1 LGVLVVGLALRQGA
15 GEAQEG
21 GRLSPEAAVPLGRL
35 SVSSLRPGVGQ
46 EVWVEVPYAGPFP
59 ADPAWEGVSEERGTL
74 ARLITEAPGPVTVR
88 AFGFSVTL
96 AVQPGANRG
105 PLPNPKAPARAL
117 PFVSEPCD
125 DPRLP
130 QLSGLWAIG
139 CDGEPLSRAE
149 HILSGEQVSLEGAPV
164 RPGLGGG
171 VVYGAGPKD
180 HGLWRPPSVVSS
192 PEAHRVTEAGVAPP
206 GTDGLTGALS
216 VADAL
221 WVFELEGRL
230 RESLRARPAPWMPPA
245 VDGPVGG
252 LGGCL
257 ARPGSSVRTST
268 SGTRTGERARR
279 WCVGRAASAT
289 SRRRMGFVGWIED
302 AAVCVESLAS
312 GERRCVPASPGPSR
326 RLSLWGAV
334 ACWED
339 YGGDDIDVVCS
350 DGLALRRPGHQHNP
364 SRIGPW
370 LLFREGN
377 QTLLAQAEWIVLDD
391 DDLRAASFGATLAD
405 PLALRGARAE
415 GGARYTLSL
424 PPGEYTVER
433 RVGEAWTPGETVEG
447 GAAADRGPPRRRR
460 PPEARA
466 MTPQRERRR
475 RAARRVRRP
484 GAARSLVF
492 TFDPSPAV
500 SPDAIPRAARGL
512 AGASIWILAATG
524 LGGAILGSS
533 SLAGALFLG
542 SGVLGLGLF
551 GLAWVGLFSG
561 PALGG
566 VAVAASC
573 GWLLRPKIELPKL
586 DAAGWAVVLV
596 CGAPA
601 LINALAPPTDTD
613 EIYQHLAIP
622 SQLLH
627 VRGLLGGLLHPDAS
641 RPIPVHTLYAAAMSF
656 GGEPAPKLLHLLWA
670 AVGLH
675 HLRGLG
681 DRWLGAPAG
690 GAAALTLLGS
700 FTFARELGLA
710 YNNLPAAW
718 WGLLAVEAAVEGR
731 RKELAAYAGMA
742 LACKYTAAPV
752 VVAAYLITWR
762 SLGVR
767 AVPTMAA
774 LTAGALAWVAPYWLR
789 NASEGLHPLFPY
801 AGWPEAE
808 GIVFTYNER
817 YGLGRDWAS
826 MLLLPWNMVVHA
838 ETTSYKFL
846 GQVSPAGLLAI
857 PGMAL
862 GGVEPTGGA
871 AGAGGG
877 SGGLRRLGLGAALAA
892 LPAPGGAAAGPRRGR
907 GGGDAAVLG
916 PGGLGDRR
924 GAGAPGELGALAR
937 ADGARGGR
945 GRRRHPAGEPAQGA
959 GAGLGRHRIHQ

>member
-1 LGVLVVGLALRQGA
+1 
-15 GEAQEG
+15 
-21 GRLSPEAAVPLGRL
+21 
-35 SVSSLRPGVGQ
+35 
-46 EVWVEVPYAGPFP
+46 
-59 ADPAWEGVSEERGTL
+59 
-74 ARLITEAPGPVTVR
+74 
-88 AFGFSVTL
+88 
-96 AVQPGANRG
+96 
-105 PLPNPKAPARAL
+105 
-117 PFVSEPCD
+117 
-125 DPRLP
+125 
-130 QLSGLWAIG
+130 
-139 CDGEPLSRAE
+139 
-149 HILSGEQVSLEGAPV
+149 
-164 RPGLGGG
+164 
-171 VVYGAGPKD
+171 
-180 HGLWRPPSVVSS
+180 
-192 PEAHRVTEAGVAPP
+192 
-206 GTDGLTGALS
+206 
-216 VADAL
+216 
-221 WVFELEGRL
+221 
-230 RESLRARPAPWMPPA
+230 
-245 VDGPVGG
+245 
-252 LGGCL
+252 
-257 ARPGSSVRTST
+257 
-268 SGTRTGERARR
+268 
-279 WCVGRAASAT
+279 
-289 SRRRMGFVGWIED
+289 
-302 AAVCVESLAS
+302 
-312 GERRCVPASPGPSR
+312 
-326 RLSLWGAV
+326 
-334 ACWED
+334 
-339 YGGDDIDVVCS
+339 
-350 DGLALRRPGHQHNP
+350 
-364 SRIGPW
+364 
-370 LLFREGN
+370 
-377 QTLLAQAEWIVLDD
+377 
-391 DDLRAASFGATLAD
+391 
-405 PLALRGARAE
+405 
-415 GGARYTLSL
+415 
-424 PPGEYTVER
+424 
-433 RVGEAWTPGETVEG
+433 
-447 GAAADRGPPRRRR
+447 
-460 PPEARA
+460 
-466 MTPQRERRR
+466 MTPQRERLGGQL
-475 RAARRVRRP
+475 AAF
-484 GAARSLVF
+484 GALALLILAF

-500 SPDAIPRAARGL
+500 SPEALPRAARGL

-573 GWLLRPKIELPKL
+573 GWLLRPKIEWPKL
-586 DAAGWAVVLV
+586 DAAGWAVALV

-862 GGVEPTGGA
+862 A
-871 AGAGGG
+871 AWSRPAARPVLAAAAVAFVGWALGPHW
-877 SGGLRRLGLGAALAA
+877 LRYLLPAAPLLGLAV
-892 LPAPGGAAAGPRRGR
+892 GAAAVTLPSWGRAVLVIGGVLGLPASWGPWLGPTAQEAAVVVGAASRESLLKERVPGWGAIEYINKYTEPDAR
-907 GGGDAAVLG
+907 VALLFSWPGYYVERPYVLGSVEDHVPARHLLLTQGDAALTTLRDLG
-916 PGGLGDRR
+916 VTHAVVGEVRFLKKTYPFLDEGRFRR
-924 GAGAPGELGALAR
+924 EFTEPEAALGELLLKEGTVVFEEGRTAVWR
-937 ADGARGGR
+937 FPDGR
-945 GRRRHPAGEPAQGA
+945 P
-959 GAGLGRHRIHQ
+959 